1 MLASIRPCPTNCF
14 YWRWTIPLCL
24 HKRKKTSKINS
35 WTASK
40 PTVSISKPVATF
52 PKQKRPCRHHSSHK
66 SATMGW
72 QKRYQRLL
80 PLHHQWWCWVPH
92 WCCDPTVFF
101 CGTFTALAL
110 GVLEQNPAPPLFLA
124 LTHGCLFPS
133 FHRHEHF
140 LPTLRRYIGM
150 DPGHNTVDHHGRSK

>member
-40 PTVSISKPVATF
+40 PTVSISKPVPLLQNKNDPAATIQATNQQQWGG
-52 PKQKRPCRHHSSHK
+52 KNGTNSYCHSTINGGVECPIDV
-66 SATMGW
+66 ATPLFFFVAH
-72 QKRYQRLL
+72 LL
-80 PLHHQWWCWVPH
+80 H
-92 WCCDPTVFF
+92 WS
-101 CGTFTALAL
+101 L

-124 LTHGCLFPS
+124 LTHCCLFPS

-140 LPTLRRYIGM
+140 LPTLRRYIGL